1 MKIFKVHFDAG
12 AAVHLE
18 GEETG
23 SVHAGFGFAVVDGLL
38 AVELQSD
45 VVTVGGDDVFVPGLG
60 VEIGN
65 RRLGQHLLATGF
77 VIKSA
82 PIFFAD
88 VGLVAGHFVG
98 IGDGFGPELDTA
110 VADSADEL
118 ELESKPEIAVVLL
131 RAEKIVVLQTAV
143 FAGDN
148 AIVDG
153 PQTGGIDD
161 EVFKLQF
168 GGQGEGGEKERR
180 DEQAGHTR
188 HHTHMDFA
196 AQLKSAV
203 DIVKVIGAYVPLK
216 KRGTSSYI
224 GLCPFHSEK
233 SPSFNVHPTQ
243 QFYKCF
249 GCGAGGDVIKF
260 VMEYEKVTFQEAIS
274 SLAEQF
280 GVPMPEKKS
289 AMNDP
294 EARMRTAVLAM
305 HEIAA
310 KVFQQNLA
318 GPAGADARAYLE
330 RRKLPLS
337 RAAEFGVGFSEKS
350 GQHLIRVLK
359 SQGFSPGELE
369 ESGLVGKRDD
379 GTFYDKFRGRLM
391 FPICNEGGKV
401 IAFGGR
407 ALYEGDEPKYLNSPG
422 TPIYT
427 KSLVLYHLHRARE
440 AARKTGRLVLV
451 EGYMDVIGAWAAGVK
466 EAVAPCGTALTPQQ
480 VKMMSK
486 YAPLVVVN
494 FDPDNA
500 GANAAEKSIA
510 ILLEEHMRIRIATLE
525 GGLDP
530 DEYVAAHG
538 AEAYV
543 SRIDKAQNY
552 FHWLAGRAQQRFDT
566 KSAEGKVQALEFLL
580 PAIRRVQDPMERASL
595 AAELANRLG
604 VDQAMLLDQFRRMAV
619 QRTER
624 RMSAPVLE
632 LSPAEK
638 VLLQL
643 LLQSPAICAF
653 AAAVLLDDERLEHFA
668 LTSSPAWPM
677 WQKVLRQAAE
687 GPLEFSRLEEHLSAS
702 EKTLMAGLV
711 FADRTADEQEEMMQA
726 AACLAQFAAVGR
738 RARIND
744 LKRHIRSLEQ
754 SGSMAEAL
762 AMTEEIYAL
771 ERQEKA

>member
-1 MKIFKVHFDAG
+1 
-12 AAVHLE
+12 
-18 GEETG
+18 
-23 SVHAGFGFAVVDGLL
+23 
-38 AVELQSD
+38 
-45 VVTVGGDDVFVPGLG
+45 
-60 VEIGN
+60 
-65 RRLGQHLLATGF
+65 
-77 VIKSA
+77 
-82 PIFFAD
+82 
-88 VGLVAGHFVG
+88 
-98 IGDGFGPELDTA
+98 
-110 VADSADEL
+110 
-118 ELESKPEIAVVLL
+118 
-131 RAEKIVVLQTAV
+131 
-143 FAGDN
+143 
-148 AIVDG
+148 
-153 PQTGGIDD
+153 
-161 EVFKLQF
+161 
-168 GGQGEGGEKERR
+168 
-180 DEQAGHTR
+180 
-188 HHTHMDFA
+188 MDFA
-196 AQLKSAV
+196 AHLKSVV

-216 KRGTSSYI
+216 KRGANSYI

-260 VMEYEKVTFQEAIS
+260 VMEYEKVTFQEAIA

-280 GVPMPEKKS
+280 GVPLPEKKQNF
-289 AMNDP
+289 NDP
-294 EARMRTAVLAM
+294 EAKLRTALLAI
-305 HEIAA
+305 HDLAA
-310 KVFQQNLA
+310 KVFEQNLA

-330 RRKLPLS
+330 KRRLPLG
-337 RAAEFGVGFSEKS
+337 RAAEFGVGFSERG
-350 GQHLIRVLK
+350 GQGLVRVLK
-359 SQGFSPGELE
+359 SQGFTVAEIE
-369 ESGLVGKRDD
+369 ESGLAGKRED
-379 GTFYDKFRGRLM
+379 GTIYDKFRGRLM
-391 FPICNEGGKV
+391 FPIHNESGKI

-422 TPIYT
+422 TAIYT

-486 YAPLVVVN
+486 YAPQVVVN

-530 DEYVAAHG
+530 DEYVAKHG

-543 SRIDKAQNY
+543 NRIDKAQNY

-566 KSAEGKVQALEFLL
+566 KTAEGKVQALEFLL

-604 VDQAMLLDQFRRMAV
+604 VEQAMLLDQFRRMAV
-619 QRTER
+619 QRSEQ
-624 RMSAPVLE
+624 RMAAPTLD
-632 LSPAEK
+632 LSPSEK

-643 LLQSPAICAF
+643 LLQSPEVCEF
-653 AAAVLLDDERLEHFA
+653 AAPVLLDDERLEHFA

-677 WQKVLRQAAE
+677 WQKVLREAAE
-687 GPLEFSRLEEHLSAS
+687 GPLQFSQLEEQLNPA
-702 EKTLMAGLV
+702 EKSLMATLV
-711 FADRTADEQEEMMQA
+711 FADRTADEQEAMMQA
-726 AACLAQFAAVGR
+726 AACLAQFAAAGR
-738 RARIND
+738 RARINE

-754 SGSMAEAL
+754 SGSLAEAL
-762 AMTEEIYAL
+762 SITEELYAL
-771 ERQEKA
+771 ERQERA

>member
-1 MKIFKVHFDAG
+1 
-12 AAVHLE
+12 
-18 GEETG
+18 
-23 SVHAGFGFAVVDGLL
+23 
-38 AVELQSD
+38 
-45 VVTVGGDDVFVPGLG
+45 
-60 VEIGN
+60 
-65 RRLGQHLLATGF
+65 
-77 VIKSA
+77 
-82 PIFFAD
+82 
-88 VGLVAGHFVG
+88 
-98 IGDGFGPELDTA
+98 
-110 VADSADEL
+110 
-118 ELESKPEIAVVLL
+118 
-131 RAEKIVVLQTAV
+131 
-143 FAGDN
+143 
-148 AIVDG
+148 
-153 PQTGGIDD
+153 
-161 EVFKLQF
+161 
-168 GGQGEGGEKERR
+168 
-180 DEQAGHTR
+180 
-188 HHTHMDFA
+188 MDFA
-196 AQLKSAV
+196 AHLKSVV

-216 KRGTSSYI
+216 KRGANSYI

-260 VMEYEKVTFQEAIS
+260 VMEYEKVTFQEAIA

-280 GVPMPEKKS
+280 GVPLPEKKQNF
-289 AMNDP
+289 NDP
-294 EARMRTAVLAM
+294 EARLRTALLAM
-305 HEIAA
+305 HELAA

-330 RRKLPLS
+330 KRRLPLS
-337 RAAEFGVGFSEKS
+337 RAAEFGVGFSERG
-350 GQHLIRVLK
+350 GQGLVRILRA
-359 SQGFSPGELE
+359 QGFAPEE
-369 ESGLVGKRDD
+369 IQESGLAGKRDD
-379 GTFYDKFRGRLM
+379 GTLYDKFRGRLM
-391 FPICNEGGKV
+391 FPIHNEGGKV

-422 TPIYT
+422 TAIYT

-480 VKMMSK
+480 VKIMSK

-538 AEAYV
+538 ADAYV

-566 KSAEGKVQALEFLL
+566 KTAEGKVQALEFLL

-604 VDQAMLLDQFRRMAV
+604 VEQAMLLDQFRRMAV
-619 QRTER
+619 QRTEQ
-624 RMSAPVLE
+624 RMAAPALE
-632 LSPAEK
+632 LSPSEK

-643 LLQSPAICAF
+643 LLQSPEVCEF
-653 AAAVLLDDERLEHFA
+653 AAPVLLDDERLEHFA

-677 WQKVLRQAAE
+677 WQKVLREAAE
-687 GPLEFSRLEEHLSAS
+687 GPLQYSQLEEQLNPA
-702 EKTLMAGLV
+702 EKSLMTALV
-711 FADRTADEQEEMMQA
+711 FADRTADEHEAMLQA
-726 AACLAQFAAVGR
+726 AACLAQFAASGR
-738 RARIND
+738 RARMNE
-744 LKRHIRSLEQ
+744 LKRQIRTLEQ
-754 SGSMAEAL
+754 SGSLTEAL
-762 AMTEEIYAL
+762 AMTEELYAL
-771 ERQEKA
+771 ERQERA

>member
-1 MKIFKVHFDAG
+1 
-12 AAVHLE
+12 
-18 GEETG
+18 
-23 SVHAGFGFAVVDGLL
+23 
-38 AVELQSD
+38 
-45 VVTVGGDDVFVPGLG
+45 
-60 VEIGN
+60 
-65 RRLGQHLLATGF
+65 
-77 VIKSA
+77 
-82 PIFFAD
+82 
-88 VGLVAGHFVG
+88 
-98 IGDGFGPELDTA
+98 
-110 VADSADEL
+110 
-118 ELESKPEIAVVLL
+118 
-131 RAEKIVVLQTAV
+131 
-143 FAGDN
+143 
-148 AIVDG
+148 
-153 PQTGGIDD
+153 
-161 EVFKLQF
+161 
-168 GGQGEGGEKERR
+168 
-180 DEQAGHTR
+180 
-188 HHTHMDFA
+188 MDFA
-196 AQLKSAV
+196 AHLKSVV

-216 KRGTSSYI
+216 KRGANSYI

-260 VMEYEKVTFQEAIS
+260 VMEYEKVTFQEAIA

-280 GVPMPEKKS
+280 GVPLPEKKQNF
-289 AMNDP
+289 NDP
-294 EARMRTAVLAM
+294 EARLRTALLAM
-305 HEIAA
+305 HELAA

-330 RRKLPLS
+330 KRRLPLS
-337 RAAEFGVGFSEKS
+337 RAAEFGVGFSERG
-350 GQHLIRVLK
+350 GQGLVRILRA
-359 SQGFSPGELE
+359 QGFAPEE
-369 ESGLVGKRDD
+369 IQESGLAGKRDD
-379 GTFYDKFRGRLM
+379 GTLYDKFRGRLM
-391 FPICNEGGKV
+391 FPIHNEGGKV

-422 TPIYT
+422 TAIYT

-480 VKMMSK
+480 VKIMSK

-530 DEYVAAHG
+530 DEYVAARG
-538 AEAYV
+538 ADAYV

-566 KSAEGKVQALEFLL
+566 KTAEGKVQALEFLL

-604 VDQAMLLDQFRRMAV
+604 VEQAMLLDQFRRMAV
-619 QRTER
+619 QRTEQ
-624 RMSAPVLE
+624 RMAAPALE
-632 LSPAEK
+632 LSPSEK

-643 LLQSPAICAF
+643 LLQSPEVCEF
-653 AAAVLLDDERLEHFA
+653 AAPVLLDDERLEHFA

-677 WQKVLRQAAE
+677 WQKVLREAAE
-687 GPLEFSRLEEHLSAS
+687 GPLQYSQLEEQLNPA
-702 EKTLMAGLV
+702 EKSLMTALV
-711 FADRTADEQEEMMQA
+711 FADRTADEHEAMLQA
-726 AACLAQFAAVGR
+726 AACLAQFAASGR
-738 RARIND
+738 RARMNE
-744 LKRHIRSLEQ
+744 LKRQIRTLEQ
-754 SGSMAEAL
+754 SGSLTEAL
-762 AMTEEIYAL
+762 AMTEELYAL
-771 ERQEKA
+771 ERQERA